1 MSHSENSRN
10 GEVEMPE
17 VWSEKWDYG
26 YSPKLAKLIR
36 ENSPF
41 PSLKHI
47 F

>member
-17 VWSEKWDYG
+17 VWREKWDYG
-26 YSPKLAKLIR
+26 HSLMLANLTR
-36 ENSPF
+36 ENILF